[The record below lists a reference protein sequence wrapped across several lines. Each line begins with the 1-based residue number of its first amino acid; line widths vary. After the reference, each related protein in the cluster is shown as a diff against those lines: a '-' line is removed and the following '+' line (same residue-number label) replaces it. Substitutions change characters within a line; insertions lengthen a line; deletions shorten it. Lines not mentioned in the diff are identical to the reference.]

1 MPIPFEPGDAN
12 DYNWMPD
19 GYSNHVEDD
28 EQGQATDLDDVTNG
42 EEDPIE
48 EPKPRTQSINLAG
61 GGRSVTI
68 QLDDIDAER
77 ACQLGLA
84 MWSAMGPQPRDPIG
98 FGAEALH
105 TERSDQVE

>member
-1 MPIPFEPGDAN
+1 MTDE
-12 DYNWMPD
+12 YSWLPD
-19 GYSNHVEDD
+19 GYTHHVSDD

-42 EEDPIE
+42 EEEEPIE

-61 GGRSVTI
+61 GGRTVTI
-68 QLDDIDAER
+68 QLEDIDAER

-105 TERSDQVE
+105 TERSGQDEQ